1 MPKIVIPNPKVT
13 GEIPRYMGIGYTYL
27 VEIPRYMGV
36 GYINLG
42 EIPRYMGVWGYI
54 NRGEDYQRCD
64 SIDITNPNVTS
75 GNL

>member
-42 EIPRYMGVWGYI
+42 KIPRCMGIRDI
-54 NRGEDYQRCD
+54 NLGGG
-64 SIDITNPNVTS
+64 NPKVHAN
-75 GNL
+75 